1 MKSYRNRFFLRIF
14 CLILLSAG
22 TFAVR
27 AQEPRQ
33 LAPGV
38 MTTIRPFINY
48 SETFQWSDIPEIAAE
63 AQGED
68 DHSFDWARN
77 VYFSK
82 EVWCLQI
89 SFKPVRF
96 IPIDFPNEN
105 GQMDRKIVWYM
116 VYSVTN
122 TGQFVG
128 SGVSSAKEYEVDNS
142 VNVILRQEGEYD
154 GSDDHAEI
162 VSGQKLS
169 DVYSPGYR
177 GVEAV
182 THEQK
187 AYNLDGVYVINNI
200 DYLNGT
206 SQLMQVSEG
215 ESRDGLKTYELQPLG
230 EPKPL
235 TDGEKPLSSEEI
247 KARGTVRFTPRFVLT
262 ADNLIGNLD
271 YEKGD
276 DGLYGAQDAKRS
288 VKTWDDQFLPLALT
302 RIAALEDPNQTFQ
315 TTVSFPTIDIAPGE
329 TYWGIATWTDIDPR
343 VNNFTIYVSGLT
355 NALRWYDDS
364 AEAYNKDN
372 EVPLTGRKVMRK
384 TLKLNFFRPG
394 DVNILPESKV
404 YFGVPGQKASDWVY
418 L

>member
-1 MKSYRNRFFLRIF
+1 MKNHRYRLFLRIGSLLLV
-14 CLILLSAG
+14 LIGAS
-22 TFAVR
+22 AVR

-33 LAPGV
+33 PAPGV
-38 MTTIRPFINY
+38 MTAIRPFINY
-48 SETFQWSDIPEIAAE
+48 SDTFQWSDFPVIAAE
-63 AQGED
+63 AAGED
-68 DHSFDWARN
+68 DHSFDWAKN

-82 EVWCLQI
+82 EVWCLQF
-89 SFKPVRF
+89 SFKPIRF

-105 GQMDRKIVWYM
+105 GQMARKIVWYM

-122 TGQFVG
+122 TGRFVG
-128 SGVSSAKEYEVDNS
+128 SGVSSAQEYEVDNS
-142 VNVILRQEGEYD
+142 INVILRQEGERD

-169 DVYSPGYR
+169 EVYSPGYR

-182 THEQK
+182 PHEQK
-187 AYNLDGVYVINNI
+187 AFNLDGIYVINNI

-206 SQLMQVSEG
+206 SQLMQVNEG
-215 ESRDGLKTYELQPLG
+215 DARDGVKTYELQPLG
-230 EPKPL
+230 DPQPL
-235 TDGEKPLSSEEI
+235 TDGEKPLTDEEI
-247 KARGTVRFTPRFVLT
+247 KSRGTVRFTPRFVLT
-262 ADNLIGNLD
+262 AENLIGDLD
-271 YEKGD
+271 YEKGA

-288 VKTWDDQFLPLALT
+288 AKTWDDQFLPLALT

-315 TTVSFPTIDIAPGE
+315 TSVSFPTIDIAPGE

-343 VNNFTIYVSGLT
+343 VNNFTVYISGLT
-355 NALRWYDDS
+355 NALRWYDDA

-394 DVNILPESKV
+394 DVNIQPESKV

>member
-1 MKSYRNRFFLRIF
+1 MCFLV
-14 CLILLSAG
+14 LGLAG
-22 TFAVR
+22 AAPIR

-33 LAPGV
+33 PAPGV

-48 SETFQWSDIPEIAAE
+48 SETFQWSDIPEIVAE

-68 DHSFDWARN
+68 DNSFDWARN

-82 EVWCLQI
+82 EVWCLQF
-89 SFKPVRF
+89 SFKPIRF

-128 SGVSSAKEYEVDNS
+128 SGVSSAKEYEVDNTVS
-142 VNVILRQEGEYD
+142 VILRQEGEYD
-154 GSDDHAEI
+154 GSDEHAEI
-162 VSGQKLS
+162 VSGQNLN

-182 THEQK
+182 THERK
-187 AYNLDGVYVINNI
+187 SNNLDGIYVINDI

-206 SQLMQVSEG
+206 SQLMQVNEG
-215 ESRDGLKTYELQPLG
+215 EARDGVKTYELQPLG

-235 TDGEKPLSSEEI
+235 TDGEKKLTDEEI
-247 KARGTVRFTPRFVLT
+247 KARGTVRFIPRFVLT
-262 ADNLIGNLD
+262 SENLIGPLD
-271 YEKGD
+271 YEKGA
-276 DGLYGAQDAKRS
+276 DGLYGAQDTQRTAKA
-288 VKTWDDQFLPLALT
+288 WDDQFLPLALT
-302 RIAALEDPNQTFQ
+302 RIAALEDPNQTYQ
-315 TTVSFPTIDIAPGE
+315 TSVSFPTIDIAPGE
-329 TYWGIATWTDIDPR
+329 TYWGIVTWTDIDPR
-343 VNNFTIYVSGLT
+343 VNNFTVYLSGLT
-355 NALRWYDDS
+355 NALRWSDD
-364 AEAYNKDN
+364 AAAAYNKEN
-372 EVPLTGRKVMRK
+372 EVPLIGRKVMRK

-394 DVNILPESKV
+394 DVNIQPESKV